1 MLFLGFFNN
10 FRKIVKKKDELFKAI
25 LWLVFALF
33 LNCTMLYLI
42 HTPIEGETLKSVV
55 ESILIYKNLQ
65 FIIVILL
72 ISATIDIMF
81 NRNAR
86 CENNNYHPRI
96 IITAVISS
104 SIVLMISYK
113 SIELFG
119 HNSIIGSNWSIQA
132 LFYFLM
138 LSITLLKYYSF
149 LTNHNIIKSNTM
161 EYI

>member
-1 MLFLGFFNN
+1 MLFLRFKNN
-10 FRKIVKKKDELFKAI
+10 FSKSVKKKEELFKAA
-25 LWLVFALF
+25 LWLFFALI
-33 LNCTMLYLI
+33 LNCTMLFLH
-42 HTPIEGETLKSVV
+42 HTPIEGETLKSVF
-55 ESILIYKNLQ
+55 ESILVYENLQ
-65 FIIVILL
+65 FVIVILL

-86 CENNNYHPRI
+86 CENNSYHPRI

-104 SIVLMISYK
+104 SIVLMIAYK

-119 HNSIIGSNWSIQA
+119 HNIIIGSDWSIQA

-149 LTNHNIIKSNTM
+149 LTSHNIIKSNTM
-161 EYI
+161 RYI